1 MSLAKLLPHAG
12 SVAVLGAG
20 ISGLSYA
27 YFLSKLRPDVKI
39 TIYETKSNA
48 GGWIHS
54 QNLSS
59 GKDTILL
66 EKGPRTLRGVSD
78 GTLLIIDIL
87 KHLSQENQ
95 IEVMRHD
102 SIANRKYFLD
112 HDNNLLEVPN
122 NVSTGI
128 KFFSNTLTKGLF
140 KSILSEPFKPVKLK
154 TGEDIS
160 VGEFFNRKF
169 GSRHLVDNLASA
181 GLHGIYAG
189 NAYKLSI
196 RSLLPKVVDLTNQH
210 GTIFNSVLRLMVKP
224 KSAKELS
231 PVLKEYEKLISPD
244 ADLKQLQLQLK
255 PYPMLRLEKGLQQ
268 LPLSLGKYLSK
279 QPNVALKYNSNIR
292 SITFNGDAV
301 VSDDISTYKYD
312 HVRSTINPHSLSKLL
327 GPGLDPSLQRA
338 LTSTEYVDVFLV
350 NIYSPRK
357 ILVPENGNGFGFLV
371 PMLKHNPEKLLG
383 VIYDSDTE
391 QNVQKLFPDSDSS
404 ATEQRGDYHKI
415 TLMMGGHMYSER
427 VPSEQDRIEAIK
439 KVLQQYLKVDLK
451 SHNLILRDEGVI
463 NDKNISPLSGK
474 DLVISYNLHE
484 QCIPQY
490 HVGYEQN
497 KAAVKKTL
505 AEDFHGKL
513 SVGGMCFGNGVGVP
527 DCVMNSLEGA
537 LSLK

>member
-39 TIYETKSNA
+39 TIYETKSSA

-112 HDNNLLEVPN
+112 HGNNLLEVPN

-154 TGEDIS
+154 TCEDIS

-169 GSRHLVDNLASA
+169 GSRHLVDNLVSA

-189 NAYKLSI
+189 NVYKLSV

-224 KSAKELS
+224 KPAKELS
-231 PVLKEYEKLISPD
+231 PVLKEYEKLISHD

-292 SITFNGDAV
+292 SIAFNGDAV

-327 GPGLDPSLQRA
+327 GPGLDPSLQLA

-404 ATEQRGDYHKI
+404 ATEQRGEYHKI
-415 TLMMGGHMYSER
+415 TLMMGGHMYSEG

-451 SHNLILRDEGVI
+451 SHNLIFRDEGVI

-474 DLVISYNLHE
+474 DLVISYNLHQ

-497 KAAVKKTL
+497 KATAKKIL

-513 SVGGMCFGNGVGVP
+513 SAGGMCFGNGVGVP
-527 DCVMNSLEGA
+527 DCVMNSLEDA